1 MLNPS
6 LRSGHAP
13 FRFLSEATAHRRP
26 IVMLNEVPLPRCT
39 PMCRRLQHDE
49 ALATIARAWQYPLKC
64 AASNS
69 R

>member
-26 IVMLNEVPLPRCT
+26 TVMLNEVKHRAEASLHANVSPHSTRRSPRNHC
-39 PMCRRLQHDE
+39 E
-49 ALATIARAWQYPLKC
+49 GFGS
-64 AASNS
+64 SNW
-69 R
+69 